1 MTSGS
6 DSAASRIA
14 ALRAQIAEHDHA
26 YYVLN
31 APSVPDAEYD
41 RLFRELLALEAQHP
55 ELLAADSP
63 TQRVGG
69 SASDAFAPVRHG
81 VPMLSIRTETDISDD
96 GARMFDTRIRRELGL
111 GEGDPEVEYA
121 VELKFDGLAISL
133 RYEHGLLVRAATR
146 GDGSTGEDVTANVRT
161 IRAIPLRL
169 RAGAPALIEVRGE
182 VLLFHR
188 DFETLNRRQAE
199 AGEKVFVNP
208 RNAAAGS
215 LRQLDPRVTATRPLR
230 FFAYG
235 LGEVDGAGLAGFE
248 LPASHHG
255 TLDWLAALGV
265 PVNDLRRVVAG
276 ASGLVQFHRE
286 AEAKRPALGFDI
298 DGVVYKVDRLDLQ
311 RQLGF
316 VTREPRWAVAH
327 KFAPQEAVTELLDIE
342 IQVGRTGAL
351 TPVARL
357 APVFVGGTTVSNA
370 TLHNEDEIRRKDL
383 RIGDSVIVRRA
394 GDVIPEIVGSIGERR
409 PAGAREFTM
418 PMHCPA
424 CGSAAFREEGEKV
437 ARCSGGLFCPAQRK
451 QALLHFAG
459 RRAMD
464 IEGLGDR
471 LVDQLVDAG
480 LVKTPADLFS
490 IDANTMSALDRM
502 GEKSAANLCDALDRA
517 RQTTLA
523 RFIFA
528 LGIRH
533 VGESTARDLARH
545 FGALD
550 RLLAADE
557 AALLQVADVGPV
569 VAASILRFLAQPHNR
584 EVIDQL
590 RAAGVR
596 WPESEGEA
604 AAPAGPLAGKT
615 LVLTGTLPTLAR
627 EAASAMILAAGGKV
641 SGSVSRKTDYVVA
654 GTEAGSKLEKAAAL
668 GVTVIDEQGLLQL
681 LGNDPR

>member
-1 MTSGS
+1 
-6 DSAASRIA
+6 
-14 ALRAQIAEHDHA
+14 
-26 YYVLN
+26 
-31 APSVPDAEYD
+31 
-41 RLFRELLALEAQHP
+41 
-55 ELLAADSP
+55 
-63 TQRVGG
+63 
-69 SASDAFAPVRHG
+69 
-81 VPMLSIRTETDISDD
+81 
-96 GARMFDTRIRRELGL
+96 
-111 GEGDPEVEYA
+111 
-121 VELKFDGLAISL
+121 
-133 RYEHGLLVRAATR
+133 
-146 GDGSTGEDVTANVRT
+146 
-161 IRAIPLRL
+161 
-169 RAGAPALIEVRGE
+169 
-182 VLLFHR
+182 
-188 DFETLNRRQAE
+188 
-199 AGEKVFVNP
+199 
-208 RNAAAGS
+208 
-215 LRQLDPRVTATRPLR
+215 
-230 FFAYG
+230 
-235 LGEVDGAGLAGFE
+235 
-248 LPASHHG
+248 
-255 TLDWLAALGV
+255 
-265 PVNDLRRVVAG
+265 
-276 ASGLVQFHRE
+276 
-286 AEAKRPALGFDI
+286 
-298 DGVVYKVDRLDLQ
+298 
-311 RQLGF
+311 
-316 VTREPRWAVAH
+316 
-327 KFAPQEAVTELLDIE
+327 
-342 IQVGRTGAL
+342 
-351 TPVARL
+351 
-357 APVFVGGTTVSNA
+357 
-370 TLHNEDEIRRKDL
+370 
-383 RIGDSVIVRRA
+383 
-394 GDVIPEIVGSIGERR
+394 
-409 PAGAREFTM
+409 M

-480 LVKTPADLFS
+480 LVKTPADLFT

-557 AALLQVADVGPV
+557 AALLQVPDVGPV
-569 VAASILRFLAQPHNR
+569 VAASIVRFVAQPHNR

-590 RAAGVR
+590 RAAGLR